1 LPELFMDFLSSL
13 TGKSPS
19 TTGFGSE
26 GALTKA
32 PFNALWPVV
41 DMNNA
46 LVSAILT
53 GYAGF
58 TSVAGQVGPRY
69 RVDHDVSM
77 LVPELWCRMSVQ
89 ERDPAYLI
97 QHGYLEK
104 IADFEHAGRKV
115 LASRLG
121 YRITARF
128 VEHFLGRMFQ
138 TPNAVFPEDML
149 RPERQGLEPYIEGI
163 DAIVETQTR
172 VAKSYFEDDSVNAAC
187 PPLKA
192 LLHVMV
198 HGHYEGLG
206 VDDPRFRELFTRT
219 SLLASAWYRE
229 RLATKQRRDLA
240 RLSRHRAD
248 LEAATALHRQ
258 NPELYAARLAYVEG
272 ELARVGSPAYLD
284 ELVGTLGADP
294 FDYQGDSAKALASAA
309 E

>member
-1 LPELFMDFLSSL
+1 MDFLSSL

-26 GALTKA
+26 GALTKG

-58 TSVAGQVGPRY
+58 TSVAGYIGPRY
-69 RVDHDVSM
+69 KVDHDVSM

-97 QHGYLEK
+97 EHGYLER
-104 IADFEHAGRKV
+104 IADFDHEGRRV
-115 LASRLG
+115 LGSRLG
-121 YRITARF
+121 FRITRRF

-138 TPNAVFPEDML
+138 TPNAVFTEDML
-149 RPERQGLEPYIEGI
+149 RPELQGLEPFVAGV
-163 DAIVETQTR
+163 DALVATQTR
-172 VAKSYFEDDSVNAAC
+172 VAKSYFDDGSVNGAC
-187 PPLKA
+187 PPLRA

-198 HGHYEGLG
+198 HGHYEGMSASDL
-206 VDDPRFRELFTRT
+206 RFRELFTRE
-219 SLLASAWYRE
+219 SLLASEWYRE
-229 RLATKQRRDLA
+229 RLLTKQRRDIALW
-240 RLSRHRAD
+240 RRH
-248 LEAATALHRQ
+248 EAALDEASNLRRQ
-258 NPELYAARLAYVEG
+258 RPRLFCERLEVVEQ
-272 ELARVGSPAYLD
+272 ELARVSSGDYLV
-284 ELVGTLGADP
+284 ELTGTLGADP
-294 FDYQGDSAKALASAA
+294 FAHQEHAGQRYASAA